1 MKIKTKLLLAIAFLF
16 VDFLIVSLLGLYFI
30 FKISQQNNLITK
42 DNNLSIGYS
51 ENMLQSIDKINDFN
65 SSSIFN
71 PHFVPDEKELLLL
84 LNNFE
89 KNLAN
94 EEDNITETGE
104 KELARSVRENF
115 EKFKSSMSDSV
126 RNIIKDKSGYYY
138 ANLLPTVNE
147 IKFALFAISD
157 INMTAII
164 RKNMKANNTAGHSY
178 IVLSIIAS
186 ISILVFFSFIFGFPK
201 YIADPI
207 EIITKNV
214 TEVANKNFNVRMP
227 FKTNDEFGQ
236 ISKAFNDIVVSLQE
250 YNKFDTGILL
260 ERKELA
266 ESVIR
271 RIDEPVILLDI
282 NQKIILVSILAEK
295 LLNLSNLDI
304 INKSASE
311 VGQKND
317 LLKFMLRS
325 LIQDPSNQTNTFSV
339 TSDGIKTTY
348 TSEMNLITKYNKN
361 TDLIVPIGYKIS
373 LKKLSKTFD

>member
-1 MKIKTKLLLAIAFLF
+1 MKIKTKLALAILFLF
-16 VDFLIVSLLGLYFI
+16 VEFLIVSLFSLYFI

-51 ENMLQSIDKINDFN
+51 ENMLQSMDKINDFN

-71 PHFVPDEKELLLL
+71 PHFVPDEKGLSLF

-89 KNLAN
+89 KNLVN
-94 EEDNITETGE
+94 EENNITETGE

-115 EKFKSSMSDSV
+115 EKFKSLISDSV
-126 RNIIKDKSGYYY
+126 RKSIKDKSGYYY

-157 INMTAII
+157 INMNAII
-164 RKNMKANNTAGHSY
+164 RKNMKANDTARHSY

-186 ISILVFFSFIFGFPK
+186 ISILVFFTFIFGFPK

-207 EIITKNV
+207 EILVKNV
-214 TEVANKNFNVRMP
+214 TEVANNNFNIRMP
-227 FKTNDEFGQ
+227 FKADDEFGQ
-236 ISKAFNDIVVSLQE
+236 ISKAFNDIVVSLEE
-250 YNKFDTGILL
+250 YNKFDTKILL

-271 RIDEPVILLDI
+271 MIDEPVILLDV
-282 NQKIILVSILAEK
+282 NQNIILVSILAEK
-295 LLNLSNLDI
+295 LLSLNHLDI

-311 VGQKND
+311 VAQKND
-317 LLKFMLRS
+317 LLRFMLRS
-325 LIQDPSNQTNTFSV
+325 LIQDPNIQTNTF
-339 TSDGIKTTY
+339 TLTADEIKTTY

-361 TDLIVPIGYKIS
+361 SDLIVPIGYKIS

>member
-1 MKIKTKLLLAIAFLF
+1 M
-16 VDFLIVSLLGLYFI
+16 
-30 FKISQQNNLITK
+30 
-42 DNNLSIGYS
+42 
-51 ENMLQSIDKINDFN
+51 DKINDFN

-71 PHFVPDEKELLLL
+71 PHFVPDEKGLSLF

-89 KNLAN
+89 KNLVN
-94 EEDNITETGE
+94 EENNITETGE

-115 EKFKSSMSDSV
+115 EKFKSLISDSV
-126 RNIIKDKSGYYY
+126 RKSIKDKSGYYY

-157 INMTAII
+157 INMNAII
-164 RKNMKANNTAGHSY
+164 RKNMKANDTARHSY

-186 ISILVFFSFIFGFPK
+186 ISILVFFTFIFGFPK

-207 EIITKNV
+207 EILVKNV
-214 TEVANKNFNVRMP
+214 TEVANNNFNIRMP
-227 FKTNDEFGQ
+227 FKADDEFGQ

-250 YNKFDTGILL
+250 YNKFDTKILL

-271 RIDEPVILLDI
+271 MIDEPVILLDV
-282 NQKIILVSILAEK
+282 NQNIILVSILAEK
-295 LLNLSNLDI
+295 LLSLNHLDI
-304 INKSASE
+304 ISKSASE
-311 VGQKND
+311 VAQKND
-317 LLKFMLRS
+317 LLRFMLRS
-325 LIQDPSNQTNTFSV
+325 LIQDPNIQTNTF
-339 TSDGIKTTY
+339 TLTADEIKTTY

-361 TDLIVPIGYKIS
+361 SDLIVPIGYKIS

>member
-1 MKIKTKLLLAIAFLF
+1 MKIKTKLVLAIVFLF
-16 VDFLIVSLLGLYFI
+16 VEFLIVSLFSLYFI

-71 PHFVPDEKELLLL
+71 PHFAPDEKGLSLF

-94 EEDNITETGE
+94 EENNITETGE

-115 EKFKSSMSDSV
+115 EKFKSLMSDSV
-126 RNIIKDKSGYYY
+126 RNSIKDKSGYYY
-138 ANLLPTVNE
+138 TNLLPTVNE
-147 IKFALFAISD
+147 IKLALFAISD
-157 INMTAII
+157 INMNAII
-164 RKNMKANNTAGHSY
+164 RKNIKANNTAGHSY

-186 ISILVFFSFIFGFPK
+186 ISILVFFAFIFGFPK

-207 EIITKNV
+207 EILTKSF
-214 TEVANKNFNVRMP
+214 TEVENKNFNIRMP
-227 FKTNDEFGQ
+227 FKTDDEFGL
-236 ISKAFNDIVVSLQE
+236 ISKAFNDMVISLEE

-266 ESVIR
+266 ESVIK
-271 RIDEPVILLDI
+271 RIDEPVIILDI

-295 LLNLSNLDI
+295 LLGLNHLDI

-311 VGQKND
+311 VAQKND
-317 LLKFMLRS
+317 LLKFMFRS
-325 LIQDPSNQTNTFSV
+325 LIQDSNIQTDTF
-339 TSDGIKTTY
+339 TLTADEIKTTY
-348 TSEMNLITKYNKN
+348 TSELNLITKYNKN

-373 LKKLSKTFD
+373 LKKLSRTFN

>member
-1 MKIKTKLLLAIAFLF
+1 MKIKTKLALAIVFLF
-16 VDFLIVSLLGLYFI
+16 VEFLIVSLFSLYFI

-51 ENMLQSIDKINDFN
+51 ENMLQSMDKINDFN

-71 PHFVPDEKELLLL
+71 PHFVPDEKGLSLF

-89 KNLAN
+89 KNLVN
-94 EEDNITETGE
+94 EENNITETGE

-115 EKFKSSMSDSV
+115 EKFKSLMSDSV
-126 RNIIKDKSGYYY
+126 RKSIKDKSGYYY

-157 INMTAII
+157 INMNAII
-164 RKNMKANNTAGHSY
+164 RKNMKANDTARHSY
-178 IVLSIIAS
+178 MVLSIIAS
-186 ISILVFFSFIFGFPK
+186 ISILVFFTFIFGFPK

-207 EIITKNV
+207 EILVKNV
-214 TEVANKNFNVRMP
+214 TEVANNNFKIRMP
-227 FKTNDEFGQ
+227 FKADDEFGQ
-236 ISKAFNDIVVSLQE
+236 ISKAFNDIVVNLEE
-250 YNKFDTGILL
+250 YNKFDTKILL

-271 RIDEPVILLDI
+271 MIDEPVILLDV
-282 NQKIILVSILAEK
+282 NQNIILVSILAEK
-295 LLNLSNLDI
+295 LLSLNRLDI

-311 VGQKND
+311 VAQKND
-317 LLKFMLRS
+317 LLRFMLRS
-325 LIQDPSNQTNTFSV
+325 LIQDPKIQTNTF
-339 TSDGIKTTY
+339 TLTADEIKTTY

-361 TDLIVPIGYKIS
+361 SDLIVPIGYKIS